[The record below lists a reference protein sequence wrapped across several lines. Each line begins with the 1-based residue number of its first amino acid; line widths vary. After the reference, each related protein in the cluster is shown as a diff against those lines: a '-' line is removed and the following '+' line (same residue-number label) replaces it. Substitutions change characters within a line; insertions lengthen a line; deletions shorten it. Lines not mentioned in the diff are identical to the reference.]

1 MEWLI
6 NRRRMMFNKAL
17 PPEYLLFEDSQV
29 EKLCSYFWG
38 DVEAVTGDYVAQGTI
53 SGNDDTQVFTDYI
66 FLNTTEIP
74 AHNGKAKVARR
85 TCQYRIE
92 LSIQGNTGE
101 PWDIATP
108 SATTNEIF
116 AIKVNASYDCRNSSN
131 YNGSVVTAADWANQ
145 SVLTKD
151 GNKWVIE
158 FNASNSNWYIRLA
171 IRATASTTISWKV
184 YSVGTTYVP
193 VGVTIP
199 QLGAVTS
206 TSLTF
211 ARKPMITKLNELQ
224 YFTGLTGTAG
234 LDYCSYL
241 TELTAPPATESC
253 STYPSLNGAS
263 SLTGDLVIPEG
274 YTATNNSGTYALYN
288 VSAIILPS
296 TLSNINSSVGKGSDS
311 HAPAYFVICKALIPP
326 TASATVFYMSATLT
340 AFYVPDNS
348 VEAYQTANNY
358 TAGASKIKGF
368 SQLAIDH
375 PDYYAEYITQ

>member
-17 PPEYLLFEDSQV
+17 PPEYLLFEDAQV

-53 SGNDDTQVFTDYI
+53 SGDDDTQVFTDYI
-66 FLNTTEIP
+66 FLNTTGIGAHSGKP
-74 AHNGKAKVARR
+74 AIAAR

-92 LSIQGNTGE
+92 LTVQGSTGE
-101 PWDIATP
+101 PWDIANP

-116 AIKVNASYDCRNSSN
+116 AIKRNDGYDCRNSSN
-131 YNGSVVTAADWANQ
+131 YSGSVVTAADWETQ
-145 SVLTKD
+145 STLVKD

-158 FNASNSNWYIRLA
+158 FNASKTNWYIRLA

-184 YSVGTTYVP
+184 YSIGTTYVP

-206 TSLTF
+206 TSLAF
-211 ARKPMITKLNELQ
+211 ARKPMITKFNEFR
-224 YFTGLTGTAG
+224 YFTGLTGPG
-234 LDYCSYL
+234 GFDYCYSL
-241 TELTAPPATESC
+241 TELTVPPATASC
-253 STYPSLNGAS
+253 SEFPHIQQYAG
-263 SLTGDLVIPEG
+263 TGDLVIPEG
-274 YTATNNSGTYALYN
+274 YTIIGDGFALYSIPN

-296 TLSNINSSVGKGSDS
+296 TLTSISSSIGKG
-311 HAPAYFVICKALIPP
+311 PAGTSYIVIFKATTVP
-326 TASATVFYMSATLT
+326 TARTNVFYMANSLAG
-340 AFYVPDNS
+340 FYVPDDS
-348 VEAYQTANNY
+348 VEDYKTATNY